1 VPEGKMPVASPAAE
15 IRSVLRLF
23 LLEKDYRPGQNLLER
38 VVGRRLRPGK
48 SLALSPDS
56 IPR

>member
-1 VPEGKMPVASPAAE
+1 MPVPSPAAE

-38 VVGRRLRPGK
+38 VVGRRLRPGQ